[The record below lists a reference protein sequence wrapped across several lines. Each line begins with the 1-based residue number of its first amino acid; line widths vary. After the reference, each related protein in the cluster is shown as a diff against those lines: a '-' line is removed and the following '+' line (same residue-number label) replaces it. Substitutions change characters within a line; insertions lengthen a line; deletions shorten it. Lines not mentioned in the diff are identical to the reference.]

1 MDKPELQSFR
11 LLEKEAPTNDELV
24 VAEVVSFTDDVVHCC
39 LPMYSRLP
47 VILPTRHINIR
58 RGRKVRDY
66 VKVGQLLVASV
77 YTIYEV
83 DKEDGTQVRQIDLSI
98 KSIQEEDKQ
107 KTMEMFHR
115 ANKVHQ
121 VICAASDYK
130 IQAVEALYK
139 EVRDI
144 VRGIQ
149 EEQIEYDAYTY
160 FQEILIDEKEC
171 ANEKLRKSIQQ
182 RMEMPSYTAEKEVR
196 FQTNEPNGVQIVSE
210 RLTEIATHPGVK
222 VFVVAPPL
230 YRITCTATTKAK
242 AEHLLEMCEKKK
254 DSIE

>member
-11 LLEKEAPTNDELV
+11 LLEKEAPANDELV

-39 LPMYSRLP
+39 LSMYSKLP

-58 RGRKVRDY
+58 RGRKVKDY
-66 VKVGQLLVASV
+66 IKVGQLLVASV

-83 DKEDGTQVRQIDLSI
+83 EKEDGTQVRQIDLSI

-121 VICAASDYK
+121 VICAASEYK

-139 EVRDI
+139 DVRDI
-144 VRGIQ
+144 VHGIQ
-149 EEQIEYDAYTY
+149 EENTEYDIYTY
-160 FQEILIDEKEC
+160 FQEILIGEKKC
-171 ANEKLRKSIQQ
+171 THEKLLKSIQQ
-182 RMEMPSYTAEKEVR
+182 RIEMPSYTAEKEVR
-196 FQTNEPNGVQIVSE
+196 FQTNEPKGVEIVSE
-210 RLTEIATHPGVK
+210 RLTEIASYPGVK

-230 YRITCTATTKAK
+230 YRITCTATTKAQ
-242 AEHLLEMCEKKK
+242 AERLLEMCERKRN
-254 DSIE
+254 SIE